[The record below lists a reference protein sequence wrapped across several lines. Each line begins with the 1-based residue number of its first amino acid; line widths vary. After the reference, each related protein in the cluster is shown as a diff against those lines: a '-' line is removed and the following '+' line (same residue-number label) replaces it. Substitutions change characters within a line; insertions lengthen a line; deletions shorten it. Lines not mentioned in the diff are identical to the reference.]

1 MDRPD
6 LTVSTFMENFIGL
19 KRVKSICKA
28 TSVQNITT
36 FTVNY
41 IYCELFSV
49 GSRVHRL
56 RL

>member
-41 IYCELFSV
+41 IN
-49 GSRVHRL
+49 
-56 RL
+56 